1 MTLNLNT
8 ESAIVLEVN
17 VKDHL
22 AASYYKLDETDAQ
35 GSEVTCP

>member
-17 VKDHL
+17 LKDHL
-22 AASYYKLDETDAQ
+22 AAASYKLDETDAQ
-35 GSEVTCP
+35 RDEVTCP